1 VNSGAGRIEAE
12 AAEHRFG
19 LEQRRYAMW
28 DDTRRHPRGLLAVLA
43 VAAALVT
50 GGCGDGG
57 GGEATGQQT
66 SPPAATAPAATTPGA
81 VASPTGSPTVVTAG
95 LYDFRIELS
104 QTSFTPGRYT
114 FVAKEEGQAPH
125 ALAIK
130 GPGVD
135 SATTPVI
142 QPGGA
147 DQQLTVTLQPGTYEL
162 WCPVGNHRDR
172 GMALT
177 VTVR

>member
-1 VNSGAGRIEAE
+1 VSSGVGRIDAE
-12 AAEHRFG
+12 AADHRFG

-43 VAAALVT
+43 VAAALLM

-57 GGEATGQQT
+57 GGDATGPQT
-66 SPPAATAPAATTPGA
+66 SPPAATTPGA
-81 VASPTGSPTVVTAG
+81 VASPTGSPTVVTAE

-104 QTSFTPGRYT
+104 QTSFTPGMYT
-114 FVAKEEGQAPH
+114 FVAKEEGRAPH
-125 ALAIK
+125 ALSIK

-135 SATTPVI
+135 SDTTPVI

-147 DQQLTVTLQPGTYEL
+147 SQRLTVTLQPGTYEL